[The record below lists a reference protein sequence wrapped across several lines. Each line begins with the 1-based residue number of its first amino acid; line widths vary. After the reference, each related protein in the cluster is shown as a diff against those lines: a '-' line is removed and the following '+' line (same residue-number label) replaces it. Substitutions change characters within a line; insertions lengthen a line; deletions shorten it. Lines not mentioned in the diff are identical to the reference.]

1 MARKHL
7 LEHIELMPT
16 RMLKTLVENRR
27 VFNLNNCEL
36 NVFECFE
43 TAYAVPMQFN
53 EFIITS
59 MVRGRKVMHLPNQP
73 GFDYLPGET
82 VIYPANEKME
92 IDFPEASLDNPTQ
105 CIALAIDALY
115 VRGTIDYLN
124 SYYQSPDER
133 RSWRLQFNQYHFEND
148 DEISALINKL
158 IRICCSADNS
168 KNIYADLNLKEL
180 LIRLMQSQHLTQV
193 MTESA
198 VSNNHSR
205 QHFVLNYIREHLT
218 ERISVDTLSKKA
230 YLSRNLFFRW
240 FREQFGITPL
250 EYVNRERITLAKRL
264 LSQPDTSVS
273 EVSERC
279 GFADVNYFI
288 RMFKKV
294 EGITPKTYQTIS
306 SDHFRIMAGK
316 PL

>member
-1 MARKHL
+1 MARKYL
-7 LEHIELMPT
+7 LEHIELMPS

-43 TAYAVPMQFN
+43 TAWAVPMQFN

-59 MVRGRKVMHLPNQP
+59 MVRGKKVMHLPNQP
-73 GFDYLPGET
+73 SFDYLPGET

-92 IDFPEASLDNPTQ
+92 IDFPEATFDNPTQ

-115 VRGTIDYLN
+115 VRGTIEYLN

-133 RSWRLQFNQYHFEND
+133 RTWQLHFNQYHFEND

-168 KNIYADLNLKEL
+168 KDIFADLNLKEL

-198 VSNNHSR
+198 VSNNQSR

-264 LSQPDTSVS
+264 LSQSDNTVSRVS
-273 EVSERC
+273 ELC
-279 GFADVNYFI
+279 GFTDVNYFI

-306 SDHFRIMAGK
+306 SEHLRLMARK
-316 PL
+316 